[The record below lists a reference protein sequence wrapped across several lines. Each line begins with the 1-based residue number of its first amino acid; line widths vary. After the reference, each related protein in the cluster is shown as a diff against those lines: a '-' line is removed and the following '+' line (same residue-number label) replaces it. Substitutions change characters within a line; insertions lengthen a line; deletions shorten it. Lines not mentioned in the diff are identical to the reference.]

1 MVTHWMHKRWVRE
14 LLLALALLAVA
25 YAAVAAFTW
34 WVAVTFLIPVLDVLT
49 VFAEATCGT

>member
-1 MVTHWMHKRWVRE
+1 MVSAWLHKRWVRE

-34 WVAVTFLIPVLDVLT
+34 WVATAFLIPILDLLT
-49 VFAEATCGT
+49 AFAHTACGA